1 MDPAVG
7 FKGPDAEAVNIH
19 EEDNK
24 LRRLDL
30 LVIVSLVLFWYAL
43 VPIIGAFISR
53 RRWRVFRRRFDDLR
67 LRPLLDYAACTSAGG
82 EFRFT
87 GGFESATGDHILWI
101 RSRDLTIPVDLRG
114 AQTYVLP
121 SPEQENSRGFD
132 PGEEAPERIRWGR
145 ISALAEGVK
154 VFVGGALVFREGR
167 PIFVSSAENPLL
179 VIFYDGP
186 DRRLTLRVIRAG
198 RHKNEYFNPLTFYGL
213 ILGAFS
219 LIVMAVSYIPRPGFR
234 LTMIT
239 AFVALFTPLLPLI
252 PPGLLF
258 TMPYRRLWWRARIF
272 RAYRD
277 LARLPLRYF
286 PPWEEGAP
294 LPPPGRL
301 PDGSPYLVRH
311 YDALP
316 PEFYGK
322 GFPFILPAEVRQKK
336 EGWYLFGSPPGA
348 GPVSASG
355 PDPAAAADP
364 ALLPGEP
371 GDPFAVWGAVPGS
384 PEKLARGFTLR
395 AYTMEIIAWLILLF
409 GIGVNIFFIGM
420 ILALLLF

>member
-1 MDPAVG
+1 
-7 FKGPDAEAVNIH
+7 
-19 EEDNK
+19 
-24 LRRLDL
+24 
-30 LVIVSLVLFWYAL
+30 
-43 VPIIGAFISR
+43 
-53 RRWRVFRRRFDDLR
+53 
-67 LRPLLDYAACTSAGG
+67 
-82 EFRFT
+82 
-87 GGFESATGDHILWI
+87 
-101 RSRDLTIPVDLRG
+101 
-114 AQTYVLP
+114 VLP

-132 PGEEAPERIRWGR
+132 PGEEAPERIRWER

-186 DRRLTLRVIRAG
+186 ERQLTLRVIRAG

-213 ILGAFS
+213 IFGAFS
-219 LIVMAVSYIPRPGFR
+219 LIVMAVSFLPRPGLR

-239 AFVALFTPLLPLI
+239 AFIAIFTPLFPLI

-286 PPWEEGAP
+286 PPWEKGAP
-294 LPPPGRL
+294 LPPPGSL

-311 YDALP
+311 YDTLP

-322 GFPFILPAEVRQKK
+322 GFPFILPEEVRQKK
-336 EGWYLFGSPPGA
+336 EGWYLFGCPPVTEA
-348 GPVSASG
+348 GP
-355 PDPAAAADP
+355 DQTDQADQAP
-364 ALLPGEP
+364 LPGEP
-371 GDPFAVWGAVPGS
+371 GDPFAVWGAIPGK
-384 PEKLARGFTLR
+384 PDKLARGFTLR
-395 AYTMEIIAWLILLF
+395 AYILEIIAWLILLC
-409 GIGVNIFFIGM
+409 GIGVTIFFIGM
-420 ILALLLF
+420 ILSLLLF